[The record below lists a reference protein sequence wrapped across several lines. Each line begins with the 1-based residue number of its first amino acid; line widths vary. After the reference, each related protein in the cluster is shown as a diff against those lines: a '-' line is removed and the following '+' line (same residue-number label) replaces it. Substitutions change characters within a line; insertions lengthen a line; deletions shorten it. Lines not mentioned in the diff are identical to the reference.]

1 MLIAFNSV
9 GAQVTGHAPVG
20 AKLSI
25 PQLGLHTIADSAG
38 RFAFDSV
45 GDGRWVIESRA
56 LSGVTLTLADVR
68 HGAASVVVKN
78 YTAPSATVQRADC
91 GGSDTTDSAMG
102 GRATSAQA
110 RGAQQ
115 TSAQATGAPTTG
127 APATGA
133 QTTGAQATGAQTTG
147 ARARAASPLASL
159 SWRPAQPAPGTLIE
173 MTSAGD
179 SVRAIW
185 GRVADEPVLF
195 RRDSANAFV
204 ALAAVPLDV
213 TTVHAVLRYRR
224 TDGAII
230 ERDTTLGVTAPPPAV
245 VASAAKPEKLHV
257 AAEFSRPATT
267 NTTRRIE
274 GESELART
282 VGAIALATP
291 PLWQQPFMRP
301 RASRI
306 TSGFASG
313 RKFNGTLTSRHTGVD
328 FRGQLGDPV
337 QATNRGVVALVAD
350 FYLAGTVVYIV
361 HGAGLVSGYFHLSAT
376 PVAIGDTVQRG
387 QIIGRVGQSGRVTGP
402 HLHWIIRYDHT
413 SVDPMGVLSLG
424 WIPKRD
430 YGTCRGPDSS
440 SH

>member
-1 MLIAFNSV
+1 MGGSLPTVLIAFNSV
-9 GAQVTGHAPVG
+9 TAQITGHAPAG
-20 AKLSI
+20 ATLDI
-25 PQLGLHTIADSAG
+25 PQLGLHTIADASG
-38 RFAFDSV
+38 HFAFDSV
-45 GDGRWVIESRA
+45 SDGRWVIESR
-56 LSGVTLTLADVR
+56 SPGGVALTLADVR
-68 HGAASVVVKN
+68 HGATSVTLVPH
-78 YTAPSATVQRADC
+78 AIC
-91 GGSDTTDSAMG
+91 GDDTTHVMTGPHAS
-102 GRATSAQA
+102 
-110 RGAQQ
+110 GAL
-115 TSAQATGAPTTG
+115 G
-127 APATGA
+127 
-133 QTTGAQATGAQTTG
+133 
-147 ARARAASPLASL
+147 
-159 SWRPAQPAPGTLIE
+159 WRPAQPAPGTLIE
-173 MTSAGD
+173 MTAAGD
-179 SVRAIW
+179 SARAIW

-195 RRDSANAFV
+195 RRDTAQSFV

-213 TTVHAVLRYRR
+213 TTVHAALRYRYA
-224 TDGAII
+224 DGTIM

-267 NTTRRIE
+267 NTTRRLE

-413 SVDPMGVLSLG
+413 TVDPLGVLSLG

-440 SH
+440 AH

>member
-1 MLIAFNSV
+1 LPVAVRGTLARWGRFFGMGGSLPTVLIAFNSV
-9 GAQVTGHAPVG
+9 AAQITGHAPAG
-20 AKLSI
+20 ATLRI

-45 GDGRWVIESRA
+45 ADGRWVIESRA
-56 LSGVTLTLADVR
+56 PNGVALALADVR
-68 HGAASVVVKN
+68 HGAASVAVKN

-110 RGAQQ
+110 R
-115 TSAQATGAPTTG
+115 
-127 APATGA
+127 
-133 QTTGAQATGAQTTG
+133 
-147 ARARAASPLASL
+147 AASPLPFL

-185 GRVADEPVLF
+185 GRVADEPVMF

-213 TTVHAVLRYRR
+213 TTVHAALRYRYA
-224 TDGAII
+224 DGTIV

-245 VASAAKPEKLHV
+245 VASAAKPEKLRV

-267 NTTRRIE
+267 NTTRRVE
-274 GESELART
+274 GEGELART

-413 SVDPMGVLSLG
+413 SVDPMGALSLG

>member
-1 MLIAFNSV
+1 LPVAVRGTLARLGRFFGMGGSLPTVLIAFNSV
-9 GAQVTGHAPVG
+9 AAQITGHAPAG
-20 AKLSI
+20 ATLSI
-25 PQLGLHTIADSAG
+25 PQLGLHTIADSSG
-38 RFAFDSV
+38 RFVFDSV
-45 GDGRWVIESRA
+45 SDGRWVIEARSPDGVA
-56 LSGVTLTLADVR
+56 LSLAAVT
-68 HGAASVVVKN
+68 HGKASVTMKPH
-78 YTAPSATVQRADC
+78 AICAGD
-91 GGSDTTDSAMG
+91 DTTHA
-102 GRATSAQA
+102 
-110 RGAQQ
+110 
-115 TSAQATGAPTTG
+115 
-127 APATGA
+127 
-133 QTTGAQATGAQTTG
+133 
-147 ARARAASPLASL
+147 AASPISSLLA
-159 SWRPAQPAPGTLIE
+159 WRPAQPAPGTLIE
-173 MTSAGD
+173 MTATGD
-179 SVRAIW
+179 SVRAMW

-195 RRDSANAFV
+195 RRDSGNAFV

-213 TTVHAVLRYRR
+213 TTVHAALRYRYANG
-224 TDGAII
+224 TTV

-267 NTTRRIE
+267 NTTRRLE

-291 PLWQQPFMRP
+291 PLWKEPFMRP

-328 FRGQLGDPV
+328 FRGQVGDPV

-350 FYLAGTVVYIV
+350 FYLAGTVVYIA

-387 QIIGRVGQSGRVTGP
+387 QIIGQVGQSGRVTGP

-413 SVDPMGVLSLG
+413 TVDPLGVLSLG

-440 SH
+440 PH

>member
-1 MLIAFNSV
+1 LPVAVRGTLARLGRFFGMGGSLPLVLLAFNSIS
-9 GAQVTGHAPVG
+9 AQVSGHAPAG
-20 AKLSI
+20 AKVAL
-25 PQLGLHTIADSAG
+25 PQLGLHGIADSSG
-38 RFAFDSV
+38 HFVFDSV
-45 GDGRWVIESRA
+45 SDGRWVIESRSSDGVA
-56 LSGVTLTLADVR
+56 LALAVVR
-68 HGAASVVVKN
+68 HGAASVTLTN
-78 YTAPSATVQRADC
+78 YVAPSATAQSTC
-91 GGSDTTDSAMG
+91 SDTTDL
-102 GRATSAQA
+102 
-110 RGAQQ
+110 
-115 TSAQATGAPTTG
+115 ATGG
-127 APATGA
+127 
-133 QTTGAQATGAQTTG
+133 Q
-147 ARARAASPLASL
+147 ARAASPLASFL

-173 MTSAGD
+173 MTAAGD
-179 SVRAIW
+179 SIRAIW

-195 RRDSANAFV
+195 RRDTAHAFV

-213 TTVHAVLRYRR
+213 TTVHAALRYRYA
-224 TDGAII
+224 DGTTV
-230 ERDTTLGVTAPPPAV
+230 ERDTTVGVTAPPPAV
-245 VASAAKPEKLHV
+245 VASAARPEKLHV

-291 PLWQQPFMRP
+291 PLWKQPFMRP

-376 PVAIGDTVQRG
+376 PVAIGDTVERG
-387 QIIGRVGQSGRVTGP
+387 QIIGQVGQSGRVTGP

-413 SVDPMGVLSLG
+413 TVDPLGVLSLG

-440 SH
+440 SR

>member
-1 MLIAFNSV
+1 MPVAVRGTLARWGRFFGMGGSLPTVLIAFNSV
-9 GAQVTGHAPVG
+9 AAQVTGHAPAG
-20 AKLSI
+20 AKLGI
-25 PQLGLHTIADSAG
+25 PQLGLHSIADSAG
-38 RFAFDSV
+38 RFSFDSV
-45 GDGRWVIESRA
+45 ADGRWVIESRSPDGVA
-56 LSGVTLTLADVR
+56 LALADVR
-68 HGAASVVVKN
+68 RGAASVTLVPH
-78 YTAPSATVQRADC
+78 AIC
-91 GGSDTTDSAMG
+91 GDDTTHVMTRPHAS
-102 GRATSAQA
+102 
-110 RGAQQ
+110 GAL
-115 TSAQATGAPTTG
+115 G
-127 APATGA
+127 
-133 QTTGAQATGAQTTG
+133 
-147 ARARAASPLASL
+147 
-159 SWRPAQPAPGTLIE
+159 WRPAQPAPGTLIE
-173 MTSAGD
+173 MTAAGD

-185 GRVADEPVLF
+185 GRVADEPVMF
-195 RRDSANAFV
+195 RRDTAQSFV

-213 TTVHAVLRYRR
+213 TTVHAALRYRYA
-224 TDGAII
+224 DGTIV
-230 ERDTTLGVTAPPPAV
+230 ERDTALGVTAPPPAV

-267 NTTRRIE
+267 NTTRRLE

>member
-1 MLIAFNSV
+1 
-9 GAQVTGHAPVG
+9 
-20 AKLSI
+20 
-25 PQLGLHTIADSAG
+25 
-38 RFAFDSV
+38 
-45 GDGRWVIESRA
+45 
-56 LSGVTLTLADVR
+56 
-68 HGAASVVVKN
+68 
-78 YTAPSATVQRADC
+78 
-91 GGSDTTDSAMG
+91 
-102 GRATSAQA
+102 
-110 RGAQQ
+110 
-115 TSAQATGAPTTG
+115 
-127 APATGA
+127 
-133 QTTGAQATGAQTTG
+133 
-147 ARARAASPLASL
+147 
-159 SWRPAQPAPGTLIE
+159 LIE
-173 MTSAGD
+173 MTAAGD
-179 SVRAIW
+179 SVRALW
-185 GRVADEPVLF
+185 GRVADEPVMF
-195 RRDSANAFV
+195 RRDTAQSFV

-213 TTVHAVLRYRR
+213 TTMHAALRYRYA
-224 TDGAII
+224 DGTIV

-267 NTTRRIE
+267 NTTRRLE

>member
-1 MLIAFNSV
+1 LPVAVRGTLARWGRFFGMRGSLPTVLIAFNSV
-9 GAQVTGHAPVG
+9 AAQITGHAPAG
-20 AKLSI
+20 AQVSI
-25 PQLGLHTIADSAG
+25 PQLGLHTIADSSG
-38 RFAFDSV
+38 HFVFDSV
-45 GDGRWVIESRA
+45 SDGRWVIASR
-56 LSGVTLTLADVR
+56 SPDGVALTLAGVR
-68 HGAASVVVKN
+68 HGAASVTLVPH
-78 YTAPSATVQRADC
+78 AIC
-91 GGSDTTDSAMG
+91 GDDTTHV
-102 GRATSAQA
+102 
-110 RGAQQ
+110 
-115 TSAQATGAPTTG
+115 ATGP
-127 APATGA
+127 
-133 QTTGAQATGAQTTG
+133 
-147 ARARAASPLASL
+147 RASAALG
-159 SWRPAQPAPGTLIE
+159 WRPAQPAPGTLIE

-179 SVRAIW
+179 SARAIW

-195 RRDSANAFV
+195 RRDSGNAFV

-213 TTVHAVLRYRR
+213 TTVHAALRYRYA
-224 TDGAII
+224 DGTIV

-267 NTTRRIE
+267 NTTRRLE

-291 PLWQQPFMRP
+291 PLWHEPFMRP

-328 FRGQLGDPV
+328 FRGRLGDPV

-440 SH
+440 SR